1 MSTVNIFDAPA
12 PAPVRVSTGGFVLR
26 DYQQEAV
33 DRAVEYLRAKHTHNG
48 LLVLPTGSGKSLV
61 VAGIIKALGEP
72 TLVLQ
77 PSKEILWQN
86 VEKFRSYGG
95 RCGIYSASAGVK
107 RLDDVTFATIGS
119 VIKKLGK
126 LERFKYVIVD
136 ECDLINS
143 AGGMYEELITTL
155 GVKVMGLTAT
165 PYRLSRQTDMKT
177 GMSQAILKFLTR
189 TRPAVFSHVVY
200 HVQNG
205 RLFADR
211 HLCRLVYHAVDTINR
226 GNLQKNSTG
235 ADYTDESVR
244 AEYKRTGFEQK
255 IVKVVNRLFEIGRK
269 NCLVFTRFVYEA
281 ELVAKMIPGAAV
293 VSADTK
299 PADRDRIIGGFRSGR
314 IRCVVNVGVLT
325 VGFDYPELET
335 VVMAR
340 PTMSLRLWYQVVGR
354 GVRPHPN
361 KDHTMVIDM
370 GGNLAQ
376 FGKVEDLVLK
386 QEGGWAVWSGD
397 RQLTNVPFGDKFR
410 AKR

>member
-1 MSTVNIFDAPA
+1 LSTVNIFDAPA
-12 PAPVRVSTGGFVLR
+12 PAPVVVSTGGFVLR

-33 DRAVEYLRAKHTHNG
+33 DKAVEYLKARHTHNG

-61 VAGIIKALGEP
+61 VAGIIKALDEP

-119 VIKKLGK
+119 VIKKLDK
-126 LERFKYVIVD
+126 LERFRYILVD

-205 RLFADR
+205 RLFADG
-211 HLCRLVYHAVDTINR
+211 HLCKLVYQAQYGIKLPDWVIDETDLITLDNLITGELTSGAWTPLDEPVD
-226 GNLQKNSTG
+226 GCFVVCST
-235 ADYTDESVR
+235 AS
-244 AEYKRTGFEQK
+244 
-255 IVKVVNRLFEIGRK
+255 
-269 NCLVFTRFVYEA
+269 
-281 ELVAKMIPGAAV
+281 AAHHMGLYF
-293 VSADTK
+293 
-299 PADRDRIIGGFRSGR
+299 GG
-314 IRCVVNVGVLT
+314 GVLHT
-325 VGFDYPELET
+325 VRGFSSTYQPL
-335 VVMAR
+335 AR
-340 PTMSLRLWYQVVGR
+340 FRASFKNIV
-354 GVRPHPN
+354 
-361 KDHTMVIDM
+361 
-370 GGNLAQ
+370 
-376 FGKVEDLVLK
+376 
-386 QEGGWAVWSGD
+386 
-397 RQLTNVPFGDKFR
+397 FGDWKP
-410 AKR
+410 